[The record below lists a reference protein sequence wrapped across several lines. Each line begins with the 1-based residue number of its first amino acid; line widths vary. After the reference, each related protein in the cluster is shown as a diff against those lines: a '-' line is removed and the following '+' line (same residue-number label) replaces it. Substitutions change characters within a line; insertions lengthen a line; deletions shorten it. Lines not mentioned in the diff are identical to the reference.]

1 MAAVK
6 CVYGLW
12 QNMNQGTDE
21 TRYAVL
27 LRQASSPQSLV
38 RIYTATRHTGAE
50 HTSAMKMG
58 GPLAV
63 G

>member
-12 QNMNQGTDE
+12 QNMNQGTA
-21 TRYAVL
+21 RYAVL

-38 RIYTATRHTGAE
+38 RIYTATRRTGVE

-63 G
+63 S